1 VHGPNPDHGCGPAG
15 VVACGVGRTSPLAF
29 PAPGRSGS
37 ACSVR
42 PKVEAARPGPLA
54 RWSTRRH
61 GGCVVTVRAAR
72 AVARLAAARR
82 WTGSGNV
89 LG

>member
-61 GGCVVTVRAAR
+61 GGCVVTVRAA
-72 AVARLAAARR
+72 
-82 WTGSGNV
+82 GSGSPV
-89 LG
+89 DRERQCLGLEHHG